1 MHTRSKTYKNRRL
14 FFRVRRNSAD
24 KGSNPFTVF
33 SVSCSFSSLCL
44 NSQQTKSEVKVKE
57 IDWRGLGAN
66 FLHVASVAQKL
77 AKRERERTCCMVST
91 KIKARRVMVRQ
102 EHIRIQEWRE
112 ELASLYISSS
122 MTMTICSL
130 MWHNSPRLF
139 RIESS
144 SFRRGHVPSCLH
156 HFKTLFVF
164 SLSLS
169 SPLIRVP
176 TTLSLCISS
185 FSLL

>member
-77 AKRERERTCCMVST
+77 AKRERENVLHGIYENKGKTGNGASRAY
-91 KIKARRVMVRQ
+91 KNPRVKGG
-102 EHIRIQEWRE
+102 IG
-112 ELASLYISSS
+112 LPLY
-122 MTMTICSL
+122 L
-130 MWHNSPRLF
+130 
-139 RIESS
+139 
-144 SFRRGHVPSCLH
+144 
-156 HFKTLFVF
+156 VF
-164 SLSLS
+164 YDYDDLLSD
-169 SPLIRVP
+169 V
-176 TTLSLCISS
+176 T
-185 FSLL
+185 